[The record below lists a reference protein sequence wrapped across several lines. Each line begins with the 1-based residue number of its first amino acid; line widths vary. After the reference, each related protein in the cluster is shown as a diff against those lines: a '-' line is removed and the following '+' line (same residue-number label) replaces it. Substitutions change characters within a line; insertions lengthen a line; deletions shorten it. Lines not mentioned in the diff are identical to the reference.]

1 MTSQLNDPFV
11 RLAKNFAIA
20 AHSAIDQKR
29 KYTFESYIVHPA
41 TVAAILDKYVQLP
54 NVDEQRVML
63 AAAWLHDVVE
73 DTKITLQDLRTIG
86 FPLYIIEAVDLL
98 THRKNEPNLSYW
110 GKIKPNP
117 DALAVKLAD
126 INDNVNDTPSEYA
139 KQKYGRALSFFN
151 AH

>member
-1 MTSQLNDPFV
+1 MKLSDQTLDHWIRRAQE
-11 RLAKNFAIA
+11 IA
-20 AHSAIDQKR
+20 TMAHEGQKR
-29 KYTFESYIVHPA
+29 TDGSPYIKHPA
-41 TVAAILDKYVQLP
+41 RVASAVEDRLKPI
-54 NVDEQRVML
+54 
-63 AAAWLHDVVE
+63 AWLHDVVE
-73 DTKITLQDLRTIG
+73 DTRVTLENLKAEG

-98 THRKNEPNLSYW
+98 THRKGEPNLSYW
-110 GKIKPNP
+110 GKIKTNS

>member
-1 MTSQLNDPFV
+1 MKLSDQTTDYWTG
-11 RLAKNFAIA
+11 RAKEIATFA
-20 AHSAIDQKR
+20 HEGQKR
-29 KYTFESYIVHPA
+29 TDGSPYINHPSRIA
-41 TVAAILDKYVQLP
+41 DAVEARLKPI
-54 NVDEQRVML
+54 
-63 AAAWLHDVVE
+63 AWLHDVVE
-73 DTKITLQDLRTIG
+73 DTQVSLEDLKRVG

-98 THRKNEPNLSYW
+98 THRKHDPNLVYW
-110 GKIKPNP
+110 GKIKGNP

>member
-1 MTSQLNDPFV
+1 MKLSDQTLQLWTQ
-11 RLAKNFAIA
+11 RAQALAEE
-20 AHSAIDQKR
+20 AHQGQKR
-29 KYTFESYIVHPA
+29 TDGSPYIKHPER
-41 TVAAILDKYVQLP
+41 VAAAVEDRLKPI
-54 NVDEQRVML
+54 
-63 AAAWLHDVVE
+63 AWLHDVVE

-98 THRKNEPNLSYW
+98 THRKNEPNISYW

>member
-1 MTSQLNDPFV
+1 MKLSDQTLDHWIRRAQEI
-11 RLAKNFAIA
+11 ATA
-20 AHSAIDQKR
+20 AHEGQKR
-29 KYTFESYIVHPA
+29 TDGSTYIKHPA
-41 TVAAILDKYVQLP
+41 RVADAVEARLKPI
-54 NVDEQRVML
+54 
-63 AAAWLHDVVE
+63 AWLHDVVE
-73 DTKITLQDLRTIG
+73 DTRVTLDDLKAEG

-98 THRKNEPNLSYW
+98 THRKGEPNLSYW
-110 GKIKPNP
+110 GKIKANP